1 MENLILLLILIVTG
15 ATSYMAFNN
24 GEAFD
29 KMKFNAYAIQRYK
42 QWYRFFTYGF
52 VHANWMHLIFNL
64 YVLWAFGKIVLVF
77 FNYYFGNLANLYFLG
92 LYIPAIA
99 LSSVWDFFR
108 HRDDAYYNAVGAS
121 GAVSAVVFASI
132 ILYPQ
137 GKMGLLFIPV
147 MIPSWIFGGLYLT
160 YTIVMSKKQM
170 DNIGHDA
177 HFWGAIYGIVFTLIT
192 VPYAFDTF
200 MNGIM
205 N

>member
-1 MENLILLLILIVTG
+1 MENLILVLILIVTG
-15 ATSYMAFNN
+15 TTSYMAFNN
-24 GEAFD
+24 SEAFD
-29 KMKFNAYAIQRYK
+29 KMKFNAYAIQKHR

-52 VHANWMHLIFNL
+52 IHANWMHLIFNL
-64 YVLWAFGKIVLVF
+64 YVLWAFGDIVIQF
-77 FNYYFGNLANLYFLG
+77 FQYYFGSLSNLYFIG
-92 LYIPAIA
+92 LYFPAIA

-108 HRDDAYYNAVGAS
+108 HRNDAYYNAVGAS

-137 GKMGLLFIPV
+137 GKMGLLFIPI
-147 MIPSWIFGGLYLT
+147 MLPSWIFGGLYLV

-177 HFWGAIYGIVFTLIT
+177 HFWGAIYGIVFTLLA
-192 VPYAFDTF
+192 VPDAFSNFINT
-200 MNGIM
+200 IM

>member
-1 MENLILLLILIVTG
+1 MDNLILILIIIITG

-24 GEAFD
+24 SEAFD
-29 KMKFNAYAIQRYK
+29 KMTFNAYAIQK
-42 QWYRFFTYGF
+42 HNQWYRFFTYGF
-52 VHANWMHLIFNL
+52 IHAGWMHLIFNL
-64 YVLWAFGKIVLVF
+64 YVLWAFGDIVIQF
-77 FNYYFGNLANLYFLG
+77 FHYYFGNLTNLYFIG
-92 LYIPAIA
+92 LYFPAIA

-137 GKMGLLFIPV
+137 GRMGLIFIPI
-147 MIPSWIFGGLYLT
+147 MLPSWIFGGLYLV

-177 HFWGAIYGIVFTLIT
+177 HFWGAIYGIVYTLVT
-192 VPYAFDTF
+192 VPNAFSGF
-200 MNGIM
+200 MYHVM